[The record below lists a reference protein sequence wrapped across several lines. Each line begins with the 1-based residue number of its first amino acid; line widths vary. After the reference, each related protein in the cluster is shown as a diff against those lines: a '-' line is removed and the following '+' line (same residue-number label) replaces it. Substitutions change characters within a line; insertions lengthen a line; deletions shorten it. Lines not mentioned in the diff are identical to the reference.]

1 MLKRSVPSLNGEISS
16 SLSRIDKEI
25 LKILLNPDGKLASQ
39 ILSQKLGIPLTT
51 IQRRRKHLEE
61 EFLVFILAH
70 LILKNLAGDAS
81 DLLISTRSGKTDSIA
96 NQLLLNQEVTYV
108 GKSIGEHTIDL
119 RAEIVVKDNSELLDV
134 LEKVKAMEGVNDV
147 IWSEIVH
154 VMGTKMSVPSHIIDK
169 L

>member
-1 MLKRSVPSLNGEISS
+1 MLKRSAPSPNGDISS

-25 LKILLNPDGKLASQ
+25 LKILLNPDGKIGSQ

-51 IQRRRKHLEE
+51 IQRRRKHLEDE
-61 EFLVFILAH
+61 YLLYSCTLDIERFGWRRV
-70 LILKNLAGDAS
+70 

-96 NQLLLNQEVTYV
+96 QQLLLNQEVTYV